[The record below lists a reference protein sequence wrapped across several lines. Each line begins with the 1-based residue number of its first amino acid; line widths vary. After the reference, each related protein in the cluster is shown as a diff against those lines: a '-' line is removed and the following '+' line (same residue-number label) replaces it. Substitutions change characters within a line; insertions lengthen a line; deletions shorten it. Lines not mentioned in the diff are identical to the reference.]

1 MARNVFFSFHFAND
15 FWRTQQ
21 VRNIGALEGQKLYT
35 ANEWEE
41 IKKKGD
47 TAIRKWIDD
56 SLVGKSCVVVLV
68 GSETATRPWVLEE
81 VIKGWNSGK
90 GVVAIRINR
99 LLDNHQKTSVAGSN
113 PFDAVTLKNGTVRL
127 SGYAKL
133 MTPAGNDS
141 KEVYASI
148 QANIESWIEDA
159 ITIRKNYKP

>member
-41 IKKKGD
+41 VKRKGAA
-47 TAIRKWIDD
+47 AIEKWIDD
-56 SLVGKSCVVVLV
+56 SLIGKSCVVVLV

-81 VIKGWNSGK
+81 VVKGWNAGK

-99 LLDNHQKTSVAGSN
+99 LLDSYQKTSAAGSN

-127 SGYAKL
+127 SSYAKL
-133 MTPAGNDS
+133 MIPAGNDS

-148 QANIESWIEDA
+148 QTNIESWIEDA
-159 ITIRKNYKP
+159 ITIRKIYKP